1 MEIQIDM
8 YQTCGA
14 DAWTILETENKF
26 PGKILYSISG
36 GRRIDLLGTDLY
48 FI

>member
-1 MEIQIDM
+1 MEIQIGR
-8 YQTCGA
+8 GA

-26 PGKILYSISG
+26 PGKVLYSISS
-36 GRRIDLLGTDLY
+36 GRWFDLLGTDLY